1 MKSPSVSRGRG
12 ASVRL
17 GALSALLIVCAPIVG
32 ASSACAPVLTP
43 PPGFV
48 EVKGAPYTFRAS
60 TADGLVISVRELEHE
75 PKGDLEFWASAVE
88 NELRLDRGYALLSTQ
103 DVKTNQGLVGKQL
116 RFGHDEEARP
126 HLYWV
131 SVFVTDSHLYVVEAG
146 GTQELMEANEA
157 TLTAALAG
165 LHTR

>member
-1 MKSPSVSRGRG
+1 MKNPR
-12 ASVRL
+12 ASQILGVNVRSCWRT
-17 GALSALLIVCAPIVG
+17 LSALLLACCPI
-32 ASSACAPVLTP
+32 ACAPVLTP

-60 TADGLVISVRELEHE
+60 TADGLVLSVRELEHE
-75 PKGDLEFWASAVE
+75 PEGDLEFWVRAIE
-88 NELRLDRGYALLSTQ
+88 NELRLDRGYALLATR

-116 RFGHDEEARP
+116 RFGHDEDARP

-146 GTQELMEANEA
+146 GTKELMEANETTLMSA
-157 TLTAALAG
+157 TSTLN
-165 LHTR
+165 TR